1 MKGGIF
7 IAQGADTCVYDPP
20 VACKPNTQSPRDIR
34 QGDYVSR
41 LVVKND
47 GEIENQIA
55 VRSALGRLQREFPDA
70 DIISHFNLAAAK
82 CEPELKEEDLKNTE
96 GKYCDARGRKINDVS
111 RGPTYTN
118 LITPRQE
125 KDMYKLPLEFNRQQ
139 LPSLLHAVVYLNSA
153 DIVHSDAH
161 AANIAKMGDKLV
173 LHDWGRTLIGLEAF
187 KQKMIYFIQDPDERN
202 YQRKFA
208 QWRFPCDLMDKCV
221 LPRSDDATFKR
232 FMRMYDV
239 ISILGSVETMGN
251 VTYKGNHIVDPLK
264 LRTAIAIS
272 SNLLFSN
279 IDPNEMMPYV
289 HAVIDSM
296 FSDGPLPAILEPY
309 KPTTPVVVPSASP
322 PRQTQTLSAISSV
335 TPVTTPMPTS
345 PPPVRRNVPRLVL
358 PGQAAPTMAPPP
370 PLQLRRPTSGAPSWG
385 SARAS
390 KTTAK
395 KLCKCIKSVR
405 KTIKARPGVSKEK
418 GAIAICVKSVVQ
430 KKRSTLKKF
439 KCGKK
444 PSLITQRRK
453 KVGGATPVPD
463 DVAWERFYQAYDQSA
478 QPYDMVMW
486 GALQSSSVRYDP
498 ESDAAKTLL
507 AVALLDAEP
516 ELIDIMYKKGVN
528 YAEFMNRI
536 DDLRGFY
543 PDLVNT
549 LDRSKEIVQKYN
561 T

>member
-1 MKGGIF
+1 MRMNGGLF

-20 VACKPNTQSPRDIR
+20 VECKAGTQSPADIPP
-34 QGDYVSR
+34 GDYVSR

-47 GEIENQIA
+47 NEINNQIA
-55 VRSALGRLQREFPDA
+55 VRTALGRLQREFPDA
-70 DIISHFNLAAAK
+70 DILSHFNLAAAK
-82 CEPELKEEDLKNTE
+82 CEPELKESDLKNAE
-96 GKYCDARGRKINDVS
+96 GKYCRASQRVINDVS
-111 RGPTYTN
+111 RGPTYAN
-118 LITPRQE
+118 LITPRQQD
-125 KDMYKLPLEFNRQQ
+125 DMHKLPVEFNRAQ
-139 LPSLLHAVVYLNSA
+139 LPGLLHAVAYLNSV

-161 AANIAKMGDKLV
+161 AGNIAKMGDKLV
-173 LHDWGRTLIGLEAF
+173 LHDWGRTLVGLEKF
-187 KQKMIYFIQDPDERN
+187 KTKMKYLLEDSEERE
-202 YQRKFA
+202 YLHGFV
-208 QWRFPCDLMDKCV
+208 QWRFPCELLDKCIM
-221 LPRSDDATFKR
+221 PNSNDATFLR
-232 FMRMYDV
+232 FMRLYDLL
-239 ISILGSVETMGN
+239 SILGSVETLN
-251 VTYKGNHIVDPLK
+251 NTKYKGNPAIDPLK
-264 LRTAIAIS
+264 LRTAVAIS

-279 IDPNEMMPYV
+279 IDPKEMLPYV

-296 FSDGPLPAILEPY
+296 FSDALPEILQPY
-309 KPTTPVVVPSASP
+309 KPTTPVVVPSAA

-345 PPPVRRNVPRLVL
+345 PPPVRRNVPRLAL
-358 PGQAAPTMAPPP
+358 PPQAAAPPP

-390 KTTAK
+390 KSTAK

-478 QPYDMVMW
+478 QPYDRAMW
-486 GALQSSSVRYDP
+486 GALQSSNIRYIP
-498 ESDAAKTLL
+498 ESNAAKVFLG
-507 AVALLDAEP
+507 VALLDAVP
-516 ELIDIMYKKGVN
+516 ELIDIMHKKGVN
-528 YAEFMNRI
+528 YAEFLNRI
-536 DDLRGFY
+536 DELRKIY
-543 PDLVNT
+543 PDSANT